1 MTRARMISI
10 IVAAVLVVIG
20 GGMYLLS
27 QFGSPDYDAWRGDL
41 VEVVDQA
48 KVKLA
53 EFDQI
58 AVDANTKLSAYRER
72 VQSIEAESGIL
83 SRRVADLSRVI
94 QLAKGKLTRLGVLAL
109 RGREAVLGDGK
120 KYTAEQ
126 LQALHTRFDMQVMQC
141 VLVRDTMR
149 GESRTA
155 RGAVQELQRRMN
167 QYSEISRDARG
178 ESVDLNVVIKELS
191 KKIDGPDDQILTTK
205 KSPPTRQRKEELF
218 ARYVKDRRE
227 IIGNITESLAEV
239 VRAKAS
245 ADAEKIDIPA
255 TGASGRQAR
264 AALVKARQVAGR
276 IGQLI
281 R

>member
-10 IVAAVLVVIG
+10 IVVAVLVVIG

-94 QLAKGKLTRLGVLAL
+94 QLAKGKLTRLGVLAS

-126 LQALHTRFDMQVMQC
+126 LQTLHTQLDMQVMQC

-155 RGAVQELQRRMN
+155 RSYSIARTIARLRPGVRCGSGDQSRATRTAHDHRNVPGSRRMV
-167 QYSEISRDARG
+167 A
-178 ESVDLNVVIKELS
+178 
-191 KKIDGPDDQILTTK
+191 
-205 KSPPTRQRKEELF
+205 
-218 ARYVKDRRE
+218 
-227 IIGNITESLAEV
+227 LA
-239 VRAKAS
+239 AS
-245 ADAEKIDIPA
+245 
-255 TGASGRQAR
+255 
-264 AALVKARQVAGR
+264 
-276 IGQLI
+276 
-281 R
+281 